1 MCTNIVGF
9 LLARPERVKRAI
21 TWHILLCGTII
32 SSYHAI
38 FMMFIHTSVVSLT
51 MLTLDPGCLPEEPA
65 TSSMTVDRAGGVG
78 TAMDRSP
85 GESKEHVI
93 AGVSGATSS

>member
-1 MCTNIVGF
+1 MNIAELSLG
-9 LLARPERVKRAI
+9 RPERVKIGI
-21 TWHILLCGTII
+21 TWHMLHCGTIVL
-32 SSYHAI
+32 YHAI